1 MGTIVLPWSDSIVEF
16 SAKFS
21 CFKTFLIS
29 PIVEL
34 FENYLPQTLIL
45 VSIFSSIVITSKPLI
60 FYRSSPF
67 QVYTSV
73 DADFS

>member
-1 MGTIVLPWSDSIVEF
+1 MGSIVPPWSDFTVEF

-21 CFKTFLIS
+21 CFKHNLIS

-34 FENYLPQTLIL
+34 FENYLP
-45 VSIFSSIVITSKPLI
+45 VFSVVITSKPLI

-67 QVYTSV
+67 QVYKSV
-73 DADFS
+73 DADFF

>member
-1 MGTIVLPWSDSIVEF
+1 MGSIVPPWSDFIVEF

-21 CFKTFLIS
+21 CFKHILIS

-45 VSIFSSIVITSKPLI
+45 VSIFSSIVITSKPLS
-60 FYRSSPF
+60 FYFSSRF

-73 DADFS
+73 DPDFS